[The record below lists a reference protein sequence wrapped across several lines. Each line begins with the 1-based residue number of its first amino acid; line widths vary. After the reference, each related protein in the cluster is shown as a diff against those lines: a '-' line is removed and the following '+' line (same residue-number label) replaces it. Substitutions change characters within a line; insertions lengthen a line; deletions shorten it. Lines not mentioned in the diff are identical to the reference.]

1 MFFKAKEKN
10 KEDEFI
16 DSLGKKNAELGK
28 VWSKWN
34 SDMENTLLATK
45 RALKVHNLDTKEI
58 DDLLNK
64 YY

>member
-1 MFFKAKEKN
+1 MFFKAKEN
-10 KEDEFI
+10 HKEDEFI
-16 DSLGKKNAELGK
+16 DNLGKKNAELGK